1 MQIIIYSTTTCPYC
15 SALKEYLEAKSIAF
29 TEKLIDQDKA
39 ASKEMEKDS
48 GGFKGVPFVVIIKDD
63 GTKETVIGFD
73 KGRINSVLGIQE

>member
-15 SALKEYLEAKSIAF
+15 KMLKEYLEAKGIAF

-39 ASKEMEKDS
+39 ASEEIEKES
-48 GGFKGVPFVVIIKDD
+48 GGFKGVPFIVIIKDD

-73 KGRINSVLGIQE
+73 KGKINSVLGMQE